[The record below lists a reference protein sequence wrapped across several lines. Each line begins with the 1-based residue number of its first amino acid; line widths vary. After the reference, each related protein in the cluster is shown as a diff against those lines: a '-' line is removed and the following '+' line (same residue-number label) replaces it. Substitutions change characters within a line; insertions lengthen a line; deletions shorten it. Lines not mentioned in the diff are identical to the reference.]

1 MPKEADDF
9 VSVNFLESSK
19 ILRSLIWVFDL
30 EQMRLIWASDSA
42 LRLLCVS
49 TVTDFQHTDWR
60 NNSFLSKINL
70 DKYLHKLQEGKS
82 VVDNWTLYPNG
93 QAKSL
98 LCLISGIITDPQ
110 RLLMVVEAFENPEIG
125 SKILPSSD
133 FSGYSQENTIEALDS
148 ENSLQDN
155 ETIYRVIAENAAD
168 LISRHNIEGVYL
180 YASPA
185 CRHLLGYEPEELIGT
200 SAYEYFHTEDLAKIR
215 KSHLT
220 VLETDQYYT
229 VTYRIRK
236 KTGDYIWLEST
247 SKTITELSTGKF
259 QEIICVSRD
268 VTERQR
274 RESLLASQ
282 KKILEMIAKNE
293 PLSEVFQAVLLG
305 IEEQCPGV
313 LGSVNIFKDNRIW
326 CVALQKLPLSYAK
339 AVDGLKIGPEIGS
352 CGRAIF
358 RKTPV
363 ITEDVLQDPN
373 WLGFRDLALTYGL
386 RACWSLPIISSKGEV
401 FGTFALYFP
410 DKRKPTD
417 LDLEVIETAI
427 NLTGIA
433 FERKQTET
441 DLQQAELKYR
451 SIFENINQGIFQT
464 SESGKYLNANPALA
478 RIYGYDSV
486 ADLQENLTDI
496 QTQLYV
502 DPLTRQ
508 SLLGILT
515 QESEITNFECQV
527 YRKDG
532 GIIWISENT
541 RAVYDQFNNFLY
553 FEGTVE
559 DITARRRAE
568 EKLKHQAFYDSLTK
582 LPNRTWFISELE
594 LAIKK
599 QLYYSVLFIDLDGF
613 KFVNDSFGH
622 SAGDELIKKVAHRL
636 QISLRSSY
644 KIARFGGDEFS
655 ILIIGNVDEAITLA
669 AHIKEQFKYPFQLN
683 DREIFSNFSMGI
695 TSSIQNYQKPEEILR
710 DVDLAMYCAKAAG
723 KGTHVVFEPKM
734 QEAVIIRLNLEND
747 LRRAIELQEL
757 SLCYQPIMSLITG
770 DLVGFEALL
779 RWNHSTR
786 GWISPADF
794 IPLAEETGLI
804 NEIGL
809 WVLQEACRQL
819 QQWQSQCRKTN
830 FFTLNVNI
838 SPYQFEQVDIVEQIH
853 NTLEKFQISGCYLKL
868 EITESDFLETI
879 LSEPNTVKKLKDLGI
894 GLCIDDFGTGY
905 SSLSRLH
912 EFPIDTLKIDR
923 SFVNTLEAKSG
934 QIEVVRAI
942 INLAHSLDMNV
953 VAEGIETEI
962 QKQKLQELGC
972 ELGQGFLFN
981 RPLDSQTATKLIMAK
996 CC

>member
-1 MPKEADDF
+1 MPKEAKDCL
-9 VSVNFLESSK
+9 SVNYLE
-19 ILRSLIWVFDL
+19 
-30 EQMRLIWASDSA
+30 
-42 LRLLCVS
+42 
-49 TVTDFQHTDWR
+49 
-60 NNSFLSKINL
+60 
-70 DKYLHKLQEGKS
+70 
-82 VVDNWTLYPNG
+82 
-93 QAKSL
+93 
-98 LCLISGIITDPQ
+98 
-110 RLLMVVEAFENPEIG
+110 
-125 SKILPSSD
+125 LPS
-133 FSGYSQENTIEALDS
+133 ES
-148 ENSLQDN
+148 EYLLQNN

-168 LISRHNIEGVYL
+168 LISRHNSEGVYL

-185 CRHLLGYEPEELIGT
+185 CRQILGYEPEELIGS

-220 VLETDQYYT
+220 ILEADVYYS

-236 KTGDYIWLEST
+236 KTGDYIWLETT
-247 SKTITELSTGKF
+247 SKTIKEPSTGKF
-259 QEIICVSRD
+259 QEIICISRD

-282 KKILEMIAKNE
+282 KKVLEMIAKNE
-293 PLSEVFQAVLLG
+293 PLSEVFQAVLVS

-313 LGSVNIFKDNRIW
+313 LGSVSKFKDDQLW
-326 CVALQKLPLSYAK
+326 CVAARKLPLAYLK
-339 AVDGLKIGPEIGS
+339 AVDGIKLGPQTGS

-358 RKTPV
+358 LKSPV
-363 ITEDVLQDPN
+363 ITEDVIEDPY
-373 WLGFRDLALTYGL
+373 WVSFRDLALSNGL
-386 RACWSLPIISSKGEV
+386 RSCWSLPIISSKGEV

-410 DKRKPTD
+410 EKRKPTNK
-417 LDLEVIETAI
+417 DLELIETAI
-427 NLTGIA
+427 HLAGIA
-433 FERKQTET
+433 FEGKQAET
-441 DLQQAELKYR
+441 DLQEAELKYR

-464 SESGKYLNANPALA
+464 SQNGKYLNANPALA

-486 ADLQENLTDI
+486 ADLKENLTDI
-496 QTQLYV
+496 EKQLYV
-502 DPLTRQ
+502 DPQIRQ
-508 SLLGILT
+508 GLLGILK
-515 QESEITNFECQV
+515 QDSEITNFECQV

-532 GIIWISENT
+532 SIIWISENT
-541 RAVYDQFNNFLY
+541 RAVYDQFNNFVY

-559 DITARRRAE
+559 DITARRLAE
-568 EKLKHQAFYDSLTK
+568 EKLRHQAFYDSLTK

-594 LAIKK
+594 VAIQK
-599 QLYYSVLFIDLDGF
+599 QLSYSVLFIDLDGF

-636 QISLRSSY
+636 QISLRSTY

-655 ILIIGNVDEAITLA
+655 IFIPGTVDEAITLA
-669 AHIKEQFKYPFQLN
+669 EHIKEQFKFPFQLN

-695 TSSIQNYQKPEEILR
+695 TSSLQNYQKSEEVLR

-747 LRRAIELQEL
+747 LRRAIELKEL
-757 SLCYQPIMSLITG
+757 SLCYQPIICLNTG

-779 RWNHSTR
+779 RWHHSTR
-786 GWISPADF
+786 GWISPSDF

-819 QQWQSQCRKTN
+819 QQWQSQCRQTI

-853 NTLEKFQISGCYLKL
+853 NTLEAYKISGCYLKL

-923 SFVNTLEAKSG
+923 SFVHTLEANSG

-962 QKQKLQELGC
+962 QKQKLQDLGC

-981 RPLDSQTATKLIMAK
+981 RPLDSETATKLIMIR